1 MEENTYENG
10 VLASLLP
17 RDRRLIEPYLT
28 KVALPFR
35 LHLQQAFRKIDYVY
49 FLESGIASVVAV
61 SKTKRRQAEAAIIG
75 FEGMTGAALVHAT
88 DRSPCDVF
96 MQVAGE
102 GHRIGIDEF
111 ASVRE
116 SSRTIRD
123 RCSNFAHVLGIQT
136 EHTALANAEGS
147 IPERLARWLLMTHDR
162 TRGNHLTMTH
172 DLISV
177 MVGARRAGITRSLGA
192 FCEKGYISTTR
203 GGIIILVRDGLNVAA
218 DGLYGVPEDEYRRLF
233 NGSAVGTRAVAVTS
247 GHGLDA

>member
-1 MEENTYENG
+1 MEENTHENG

-17 RDRRLIEPYLT
+17 CDRQLIDPYLT

-49 FLESGIASVVAV
+49 FPESGIASVVAV
-61 SKTKRRQAEAAIIG
+61 SKTKRRQAESAIIG

-88 DRSPCDVF
+88 DRSPSDVF

-102 GHRIGIDEF
+102 GQRIGIDDISS
-111 ASVRE
+111 ALE
-116 SSRTIRD
+116 SSKTLRD
-123 RCSNFAHVLGIQT
+123 RCSHFAHVLGVQT

-177 MVGARRAGITRSLGA
+177 MVGARRAGITRALGG
-192 FCEKGYISTTR
+192 FCQAGYISTAR
-203 GGIIILVRDGLNVAA
+203 GDITILSRDGLKAA
-218 DGLYGVPEDEYRRLF
+218 AGGLYGAPEDEYRRLF
-233 NGSAVGTRAVAVTS
+233 DGDLVETRRRLA
-247 GHGLDA
+247 G

>member
-1 MEENTYENG
+1 MEENKFENL

-17 RDRRLIEPYLT
+17 CDRQLIDPHLT

-35 LHLQQAFRKIDYVY
+35 FHLQQAFRKIEYVY
-49 FLESGIASVVAV
+49 FPESGIASVVAV

-75 FEGMTGAALVHAT
+75 FEGMTGSALVHAT

-102 GHRIGIDEF
+102 GQRIGIHHIVS
-111 ASVRE
+111 AME
-116 SSRTIRD
+116 SSKALRD
-123 RCSNFAHVLGIQT
+123 RCGHFAHVLGVQT

-162 TRGNHLTMTH
+162 TRGNHITMTH

-177 MVGARRAGITRSLGA
+177 MVGARRAGITRALGA

-203 GGIIILVRDGLNVAA
+203 GGITILIRDSLKAAA
-218 DGLYGVPEDEYRRLF
+218 DGLYGVPEDEHRRLF
-233 NGSAVGTRAVAVTS
+233 NCGAVEIRAAARS
-247 GHGLDA
+247 

>member
-1 MEENTYENG
+1 MEEKTHENG
-10 VLASLLP
+10 VLASLLA

-49 FLESGIASVVAV
+49 FPESGIASVVAV

-88 DRSPCDVF
+88 DRSPCDVL
-96 MQVAGE
+96 MQVAGY
-102 GHRIGIDEF
+102 GQRIGIDDF
-111 ASVRE
+111 
-116 SSRTIRD
+116 SSALELSSSIRD

-136 EHTALANAEGS
+136 EHTALANADGS
-147 IPERLARWLLMTHDR
+147 IPERLARWLLMAHDR
-162 TRGNHLTMTH
+162 TRGDHISMTH

-177 MVGARRAGITRSLGA
+177 MVGARRAGITRALGA

-203 GGIIILVRDGLNVAA
+203 GGITILVRDSLEAA
-218 DGLYGVPEDEYRRLF
+218 AEGLYGVPEDEHRRLF
-233 NGSAVGTRAVAVTS
+233 NCGAVEIRAAA
-247 GHGLDA
+247 GG